1 MAHSPEFFR
10 FSCLFLLLS
19 VPKPHYA
26 SKQSGA
32 QLHPP
37 HGREA
42 TVPKKQRP
50 CPRSSGRSCGE
61 LREETPTAED
71 NETETVTLLTT
82 HTRTYTQSVTL
93 QRKGNLGQIS
103 QKSGRRELVIETTN
117 HLRRELANEKSSQAL
132 PHNFFFFLS
141 HTLREGGACPGLES
155 RGGERASN
163 MHCKLKYPNL
173 PAYCD

>member
-1 MAHSPEFFR
+1 M
-10 FSCLFLLLS
+10 LLLS

-37 HGREA
+37 ARARSDRAQEA
-42 TVPKKQRP
+42 AAVPKKQRP
-50 CPRSSGRSCGE
+50 K
-61 LREETPTAED
+61 LRRAPGGDTNSRRQRD
-71 NETETVTLLTT
+71 RDSYTT

-103 QKSGRRELVIETTN
+103 QKSGRRELVFETTN

-163 MHCKLKYPNL
+163 MHCKPKYPNL
-173 PAYCD
+173 PAYRD